1 MKNFWT
7 LLLFAG
13 LLTTACTGQKPAEQ
27 QQAPRP
33 TYPII
38 GTIERLSPELDG
50 ILADSA
56 KIELLADGYEWTEGP
71 VWVAGGEYLLFS
83 DVPANQIFKWKEGEG
98 ASLYLTPSGY
108 TGDTTQHREGS
119 NGLLL
124 DATGNLILCQHGDR
138 RMARMEAPPDAP
150 KPEFATL
157 AGQWEGKRF
166 NSPNDACFDSR
177 GNLYFTDPPYGLPQ
191 QERDT
196 SREIPF
202 QGVYRR
208 NTDGTVELLLDSL
221 SRPNGAALSP
231 DEKTLYVAN
240 SDPAR
245 AIWMA
250 YDLQPDGALA
260 NGRVFYDATA
270 NVTPE
275 FTGLPDGMKV
285 RADGILFATGPSA
298 LYIFHPDGTLLG
310 KVITGV
316 PNSNCAFGN
325 GGKALYIT
333 SNHYLTRVWLK

>member
-13 LLTTACTGQKPAEQ
+13 LLTSACTRQKTTEQ
-27 QQAPRP
+27 KEAPRP
-33 TYPII
+33 TYPST
-38 GTIERLSPELDG
+38 GTIERLSPALND

-56 KIELLADGYEWTEGP
+56 KIEILAEGYQWTEGP

-83 DVPANQIFKWKEGEG
+83 DVPANQIIKWKEGQG

-124 DATGNLILCQHGDR
+124 DDAGHLVLCQHGDR
-138 RMARMEAPPDAP
+138 RMALMDAP
-150 KPEFATL
+150 VSEPKPAFTTL
-157 AGQWEGKRF
+157 TGQWKSKRF
-166 NSPNDACFDSR
+166 NSPNDACFDSH
-177 GNLYFTDPPYGLPQ
+177 GNLYITDPPYGLPLQ
-191 QERDT
+191 DKDP

-202 QGVYRR
+202 QGVYRLHT
-208 NTDGTVELLLDSL
+208 NGTMELLIDSL
-221 SRPNGAALSP
+221 SRPNGIALSP
-231 DEKTLYVAN
+231 DEKTLYISN

-250 YDLQPDGALA
+250 YDIQPDGTLA

-270 NVTPE
+270 NVTAE

-285 RADGILFATGPSA
+285 SPNGILFATGPSA
-298 LYIFHPDGTLLG
+298 LYIFKPDGTLLG
-310 KVITGV
+310 KIITGV

-333 SNHYLTRVWLK
+333 SNHSLTRVWLK

>member
-1 MKNFWT
+1 MKNFWF
-7 LLLFAG
+7 LLIFAG
-13 LLTTACTGQKPAEQ
+13 LLATACSEQKPTEKEPPQ
-27 QQAPRP
+27 SSYP
-33 TYPII
+33 TI
-38 GTIERLSPELDG
+38 GSIERLSPELDG
-50 ILADSA
+50 ILADSV

-71 VWVAGGEYLLFS
+71 VWVADGEYVLFS
-83 DVPANQIFKWKEGEG
+83 DVPANQIIKWKEGDG

-119 NGLLL
+119 NGLLF
-124 DATGNLILCQHGDR
+124 DATGHLVLCQHGDR
-138 RMARMEAPPDAP
+138 RVAFMDASPDAP
-150 KPEFATL
+150 ESEFITL
-157 AGQWEGKRF
+157 AGRWDGKRF

-191 QERDT
+191 QDKDP

-208 NTDGTVELLLDSL
+208 NTDGTVELLVDSL
-221 SRPNGAALSP
+221 SRPNGIAFSP
-231 DEKTLYVAN
+231 DEKTLYVSN

-250 YDLQPDGALA
+250 YDVQDDGTLA

-270 NVTPE
+270 SVVAGE

-285 RADGILFATGPSA
+285 NANGILFATGPGA
-298 LYIFHPDGTLLG
+298 LYIFKPDGNLLG
-310 KVITGV
+310 KVNTGV